1 MKINWCS
8 RMFCELVLNWLD
20 ISYFPIGVAFEHEID
35 DNNYNWQ
42 VFSDNWLHQSLE
54 SAGSWLQFD
63 WETDSAFSRTNVRW
77 NYTEL
82 VLSEY
87 CSINYTQP
95 ELMKHEAWN
104 YKVWWSASCAKM
116 PLTEMKTGH
125 CWLFL
130 LESSRGKG
138 GKTTYCPLSLLI
150 RSPLGSTWKTTWK
163 NISWNVFGIQ
173 QVLFKN
179 ILSIFVLHIFWP
191 HAVASSPYG
200 GTLGHRHQETLCC
213 PPERLESTFDE
224 CCWLALLWKD

>member
-1 MKINWCS
+1 MC
-8 RMFCELVLNWLD
+8 
-20 ISYFPIGVAFEHEID
+20 AEII
-35 DNNYNWQ
+35 
-42 VFSDNWLHQSLE
+42 L
-54 SAGSWLQFD
+54 LQLQ
-63 WETDSAFSRTNVRW
+63 
-77 NYTEL
+77 TEL

-104 YKVWWSASCAKM
+104 YTVWWSASCAKM

-138 GKTTYCPLSLLI
+138 GETTYCPLSLLI

-179 ILSIFVLHIFWP
+179 ILSISVLHIFWP

-200 GTLGHRHQETLCC
+200 GTLGHRHQETLCS
-213 PPERLESTFDE
+213 RLRDLCICFFVYLCICVILSHPMV
-224 CCWLALLWKD
+224 AH